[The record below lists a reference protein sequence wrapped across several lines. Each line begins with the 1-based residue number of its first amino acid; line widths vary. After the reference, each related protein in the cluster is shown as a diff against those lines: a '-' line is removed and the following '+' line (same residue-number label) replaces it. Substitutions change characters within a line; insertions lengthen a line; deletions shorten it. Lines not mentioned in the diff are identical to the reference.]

1 MGDPNSSG
9 AVDASDASTVL
20 AEYSAVQTGKKE
32 TFTETQ
38 KKMADVNRD
47 GAVDAVDASEILR
60 YYADL
65 STGKNPT
72 WSWIEKI
79 KNKT

>member
-1 MGDPNSSG
+1 
-9 AVDASDASTVL
+9 
-20 AEYSAVQTGKKE
+20 
-32 TFTETQ
+32 
-38 KKMADVNRD
+38 MADVNRD

-65 STGKNPT
+65 STGKTPS